1 LPAGTLAWPQ
11 AWDPSR
17 ALLACGHAV
26 GHWLLKTNPG
36 LLAERMKSPLHS
48 NYAPRDRT
56 VTAILCFALCAWV
69 VLIALDARRFGW
81 SSMPA

>member
-1 LPAGTLAWPQ
+1 
-11 AWDPSR
+11 
-17 ALLACGHAV
+17 
-26 GHWLLKTNPG
+26 
-36 LLAERMKSPLHS
+36 MKSPLHS